1 MDADLASGDESRSL
15 GRTVEWGDLG
25 MGRSGELFGFVK
37 RRASLGALQI
47 RRAGWVGLPSV
58 AWG

>member
-1 MDADLASGDESRSL
+1 
-15 GRTVEWGDLG
+15 

-47 RRAGWVGLPSV
+47 RRAGWVGLPGVDWVDLAMANVWKHSFELEFTRS
-58 AWG
+58 

>member
-1 MDADLASGDESRSL
+1 MPTSQAATSL
-15 GRTVEWGDLG
+15 GRTVEWGDRG
-25 MGRSGELFGFVK
+25 MGRSGELLGFVK
-37 RRASLGALQI
+37 PRASLGALQI